1 MRKGERRREGGEA
14 HAQAWQIGGKN
25 HRLFE
30 NLKVSLLVCIN
41 MFYVVPFNSLSFHLV

>member
-1 MRKGERRREGGEA
+1 MRKGERRREGREA

-30 NLKVSLLVCIN
+30 NLKVIIVG
-41 MFYVVPFNSLSFHLV
+41 MYQ